1 MWKPAISES
10 CADAVPILLEKL
22 EKSDNMQLIRL
33 QFADRKLKLLVV
45 KLLIIP
51 FILHAICCP
60 TRPQSPFHLAPC
72 RALYEGNWERV
83 RYVV

>member
-60 TRPQSPFHLAPC
+60 TRPQSPFHAPC
-72 RALYEGNWERV
+72 RALYEDNWERV